1 MSISDSI
8 TRMEVL
14 MAILERLKEE
24 AKKEEEE
31 EKKTERKGSIEF
43 FPSDYCSFEC
53 AFHILKADTD
63 TFGEDGEVL
72 GLQNDLMDKDEIL
85 IYTEDEEGVITLMTG
100 TMNEEGIS
108 KESLKIWKP
117 TQDELFARW
126 KVIYKA

>member
-31 EKKTERKGSIEF
+31 EKKTEREGSIEL

-53 AFHILKADTD
+53 AFHILKADAGA
-63 TFGEDGEVL
+63 FSEAGEVL
-72 GLQNDLMDKDEIL
+72 GLQCDLMDEDEIL

-108 KESLKIWKP
+108 KESLKVWKP

-126 KVIYKA
+126 KVVYKA